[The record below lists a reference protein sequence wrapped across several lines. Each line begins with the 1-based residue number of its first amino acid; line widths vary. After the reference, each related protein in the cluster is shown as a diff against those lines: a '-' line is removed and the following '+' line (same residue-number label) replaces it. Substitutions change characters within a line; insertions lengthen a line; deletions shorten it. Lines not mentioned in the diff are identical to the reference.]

1 MTHPELRLNVE
12 FMQLLLI
19 NICSNYVIVTLS
31 LIRMLTGCEQ
41 KNMSRK
47 TETRF
52 NDLPEISTGVAV
64 CALKV
69 KL

>member
-41 KNMSRK
+41 KKYEQEDR
-47 TETRF
+47 
-52 NDLPEISTGVAV
+52 DEIQ
-64 CALKV
+64 
-69 KL
+69 